1 LFLPKNQ
8 KALEGKLAFC
18 KQPAYLVDPHSQAT
32 LSSVIRPPPALQD
45 AIAELVKLKLIK
57 QEGREF
63 WAHRVVQ
70 EAMNYH
76 SVKELQ
82 DYFDSASYLVYEAF
96 PKQMYGD
103 SLSNEQRGAC
113 QSYLS
118 HGAQLSFQFS
128 NIQRFGVSNTLK
140 G

>member
-1 LFLPKNQ
+1 
-8 KALEGKLAFC
+8 
-18 KQPAYLVDPHSQAT
+18 
-32 LSSVIRPPPALQD
+32 VIRPPPALQD
-45 AIAELVKLKLIK
+45 AIADLVKLKLIK